1 MLYAPEKRSGL
12 TELGPIR
19 NRPTSIYLPQVEL
32 FDGGH
37 LNLVVPS
44 MTRGGA
50 ERCVRDVAQALQG
63 RLRSGKLFVMG
74 QVGEAFPVDDLKS
87 FEIIRPKGVDR
98 AARLRRVAVEILCSP
113 NPSAITHIIRSS
125 DLRQLWRYG
134 VKTIPV
140 VHNSSHGW
148 HDAPSEY
155 RNEHVPM
162 VIAVCV
168 DVANQLKAAGLDASV
183 SVLKHEV
190 FAREGLKFDS
200 AMRERIR
207 RRYRIDESVLLIGMV
222 GQFKA
227 HKSYVRAVR
236 VLAELRKTFEA
247 KLMILGGWDHA
258 YGAGRAAHAAT
269 LRQAID
275 LGVEADLLCLG
286 SVENVEDY
294 YSAFDVFLNTS
305 IYEGMSIATLEAAR
319 TGCPIVTAD
328 VGGQREAITASDRLV
343 TDPSD
348 IEAYAAA
355 IADLRKRDRIAPS
368 ESSQHDLIPRLW
380 GWIAEFGQ
388 LKADSSASLADV
400 LFVTSNLN
408 PGGAQRSLTNLLT
421 TNGWT
426 IRPWLCILDKVLGD
440 EFLSQ
445 LEKESSV
452 PCVTLSHAGNLMTRV
467 GSFLALARRVGART
481 ICFWN
486 VDPFFKLLVAKV
498 LEHSPIRLV
507 DVSPGPM
514 LFEELDATAGLQ
526 RRIALSS
533 EDYMRRQDVLVS
545 KYKGGIPENAKP
557 RRAVVISNG
566 VAERPARMPVDSSL
580 LPADADQRYAL
591 VTCCRLVPNKRLE
604 WVVDLMSC
612 LAERWPAATLT
623 IVGGLDH
630 RHAAYFQI
638 INQLVVERKLRNIR
652 FVGPRSDMFSFLPSF
667 SQFIMVSRAQGCPN
681 ASLEAMASG
690 LPVLANSDGGT
701 AEQVLH
707 GVTGYVTG
715 SDRPQELA
723 DFIIALFQNEDL
735 RKTLGDNARVH
746 VRKNFSLDSMLQQ
759 YLQVL

>member
-1 MLYAPEKRSGL
+1 MLQASGERPASI
-12 TELGPIR
+12 TVGTIR
-19 NRPTSIYLPQVEL
+19 NRPSSLYLPEAEL

-37 LNLVVPS
+37 LNLIVPS
-44 MTRGGA
+44 MTLGGA

-63 RLRSGKLFVMG
+63 RVRSGKLFIMG
-74 QVGEAFPVDDLKS
+74 QVGATYPVDDLKS
-87 FEIIRPKGVDR
+87 FEIVRPRGIDR
-98 AARLRRVAVEILCSP
+98 AARLRRVAVEILASP

-155 RNEHVPM
+155 RGEHVPL
-162 VIAVCV
+162 VIAVCE
-168 DVANQLKAAGLDASV
+168 DVANQLKAAGLDAPV

-190 FAREGLKFDS
+190 LARGRLKFDA
-200 AMRERIR
+200 AMRAGIR
-207 RRYRIDESVLLIGMV
+207 RRHGIGDSVLLIGMV

-236 VLAELRKTFEA
+236 VLAELKKTFDA

-269 LRQAID
+269 LRQAAD
-275 LGVEADLLCLG
+275 LGVKADLLCLG
-286 SVENVEDY
+286 PVENVEDY

-305 IYEGMSIATLEAAR
+305 VYEGMSIATLEAAR
-319 TGCPIVTAD
+319 SGCPIVTAD
-328 VGGQREAITASDRLV
+328 VGGQREAITPSDRLV
-343 TDPSD
+343 ADPSD
-348 IEAYAAA
+348 IDAYAAA
-355 IADLRKRDRIAPS
+355 IADLHKRDRVVPFEAP
-368 ESSQHDLIPRLW
+368 QPDLIPRLW

-388 LKADSSASLADV
+388 LKPASSAALADV

-421 TNGWT
+421 TGGWSL
-426 IRPWLCILDKVLGD
+426 RPWLCILDKVLGD
-440 EFLSQ
+440 GFLSQ
-445 LEKESSV
+445 LEQDSSV

-467 GSFLALARRVGART
+467 GSFLALARRTGART

-486 VDPFFKLLVAKV
+486 VDPVFKLLIAKV

-514 LFEELDATAGLQ
+514 LFDELDATAALQ
-526 RRIALSS
+526 QRIVFSS
-533 EDYMRRQDVLVS
+533 EDYLRRLDVLVS
-545 KYKGGIPENAKP
+545 KYKEGIPENARP
-557 RRAVVISNG
+557 RRAVVIPNG
-566 VAERPARMPVDSSL
+566 VAERPAHMPVDASL
-580 LPADADQRYAL
+580 LPADADPRYAL

-604 WVVDLMSC
+604 WVVDLMTC

-623 IVGGLDH
+623 VVGGLDQ
-630 RHAAYFQI
+630 RHVAYFEK
-638 INQLVVERKLRNIR
+638 INQLVAERKLRNIR
-652 FVGPRSDMFSFLPSF
+652 FVGPRSDMFSFLPAF
-667 SQFIMVSRAQGCPN
+667 SQFIMVSKAQGCPN

-701 AEQVLH
+701 AEQVLD
-707 GVTGYVTG
+707 GVTGYVTT
-715 SDRPQELA
+715 SDQPQELA
-723 DFIIALFQNEDL
+723 DFIIRLFQDEVL
-735 RKTLGDNARVH
+735 RKTLSRNARLH
-746 VRKNFSLDSMLQQ
+746 ARNNFSLDSMLQQ
-759 YLQVL
+759 YLQLF